1 VRDAEVAWGSDA
13 SVNAPPLAETAGGWA
28 GPRGQL
34 HYRRMFVNGP
44 RWAERFFGEGLG
56 QIASGAP
63 ADLVLV
69 DYRAATEFSSR
80 TLIEHIGSGLLR
92 APISGVMV
100 AGEPVVDN
108 GVLVTADEREVAQ
121 RARECATRVWTRI
134 AA

>member
-1 VRDAEVAWGSDA
+1 
-13 SVNAPPLAETAGGWA
+13 
-28 GPRGQL
+28 
-34 HYRRMFVNGP
+34 MNGP

-56 QIASGAP
+56 QIARGAP

-69 DYRAATEFSSR
+69 DYRAATEFPSR
-80 TLIEHIGSGLLR
+80 TLMEHLGSRLLR

-108 GVLVTADEREVAQ
+108 GVLVTTDEREVA
-121 RARECATRVWTRI
+121 RHARECAARGWARI